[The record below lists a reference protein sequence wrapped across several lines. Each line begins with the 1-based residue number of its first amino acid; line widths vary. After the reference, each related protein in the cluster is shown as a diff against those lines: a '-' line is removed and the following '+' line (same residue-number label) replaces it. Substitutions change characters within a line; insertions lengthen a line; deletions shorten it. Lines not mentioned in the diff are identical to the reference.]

1 MRIISNS
8 KNVAV
13 SAAVYKA
20 LPYGE
25 ATMVDS
31 WSKHHAGGQGM
42 PKDGWSPSVPT
53 GDNYYVYFNGT
64 FGPTTGK
71 LIAATGGVSSDGTV
85 TLTEND
91 RIVVT

>member
-1 MRIISNS
+1 MKIMSSS
-8 KNVAV
+8 KHIV

-25 ATMVDS
+25 ATMIDS
-31 WSKHHAGGQGM
+31 WSKSHAGGQNL
-42 PKDGWSPSVPT
+42 PKEGWSPSVPP

-64 FGPTTGK
+64 FGPVTGQ
-71 LIAATGGVSSDGTV
+71 LIAATGGASSDATV

-91 RIVVT
+91 RIMVT